1 MTGLGWTSV
10 RRATVNRF
18 LIVTA
23 FGGAAVLSPTLAGS
37 SQASAQCPAHALCIY
52 PGPHYEGE
60 PMIFGVPR
68 SPFAKGQWLDDGHCR
83 VLHFG
88 SLIDNTIYGGTVYAN
103 NQCDDGGGDNQD
115 FGRKARIAD
124 FTSWHVR
131 SFIYPIDESPPV
143 PATTSST
150 QHYAPTTPTA
160 KATPPTKLAPTGS

>member
-1 MTGLGWTSV
+1 MTGLGRTSV
-10 RRATVNRF
+10 RRATVNR
-18 LIVTA
+18 LLVVTA
-23 FGGAAVLSPTLAGS
+23 FGGAAVLSPVLAGS

-83 VLHFG
+83 VLRLG

-103 NQCDDGGGDNQD
+103 NQCDNGGENQD

-124 FTSWHVR
+124 FTNWHVR
-131 SFIYPIDESPPV
+131 SFIYPLDQDTTVV
-143 PATTSST
+143 PAATSAGRT
-150 QHYAPTTPTA
+150 
-160 KATPPTKLAPTGS
+160 TPPTGA

>member
-1 MTGLGWTSV
+1 MTGLVLTSV
-10 RRATVNRF
+10 GRVTVNRL
-18 LIVTA
+18 LIVAA
-23 FGGAAVLSPTLAGS
+23 FGGAVVLSPALAGS

-83 VLHFG
+83 VLRFG

-103 NQCDDGGGDNQD
+103 NQCDGGGGTQD

-124 FTSWHVR
+124 FTNWHVR
-131 SFIYPIDESPPV
+131 SFIYPLDEDTAVV
-143 PATTSST
+143 PANPSSI
-150 QHYAPTTPTA
+150 P
-160 KATPPTKLAPTGS
+160 ATPPPTGK